1 MKTNIKKLNKKYT
14 AAYLAKK
21 ANPRNAP
28 NNKKFF
34 NDPTDL
40 ILKRIIIDKTQNS
53 NNSRSVDIKK
63 DETLAAGI
71 DKKLTEQ
78 ITELFFEKFNSNT
91 VYKKKKLKIN

>member
-21 ANPRNAP
+21 ANPRNIP
-28 NNKKFF
+28 NKKKFL

-40 ILKRIIIDKTQNS
+40 ILKRIIIDKVQNNKS
-53 NNSRSVDIKK
+53 KRSVDIKK

-71 DKKLTEQ
+71 DKKQTEQ
-78 ITELFFEKFNSNT
+78 TTELFFDKFNS
-91 VYKKKKLKIN
+91 KHIL

>member
-1 MKTNIKKLNKKYT
+1 MKTNIIKLNKKYM

-21 ANPRNAP
+21 ANPRNTP

-40 ILKRIIIDKTQNS
+40 ILKRIIIDKAQN
-53 NNSRSVDIKK
+53 NNNIRSVDIKK

-78 ITELFFEKFNSNT
+78 MTELFFEKFNS
-91 VYKKKKLKIN
+91 KHSL

>member
-21 ANPRNAP
+21 ANPRNVP

-40 ILKRIIIDKTQNS
+40 TLKRVTID
-53 NNSRSVDIKK
+53 
-63 DETLAAGI
+63 
-71 DKKLTEQ
+71 
-78 ITELFFEKFNSNT
+78 
-91 VYKKKKLKIN
+91 

>member
-1 MKTNIKKLNKKYT
+1 MKTNIKKLNKKYI

-21 ANPRNAP
+21 ANPRKIP

-40 ILKRIIIDKTQNS
+40 ILKRIIIDKAQN
-53 NNSRSVDIKK
+53 NNNIRSVDIKK

-78 ITELFFEKFNSNT
+78 ITELFFEKFNS
-91 VYKKKKLKIN
+91 KHSL

>member
-1 MKTNIKKLNKKYT
+1 MKTNIKKLNKKYI

-21 ANPRNAP
+21 ANPRNIP

-40 ILKRIIIDKTQNS
+40 ILKRIIIDKTQN
-53 NNSRSVDIKK
+53 NNNIRSVDIKK

-78 ITELFFEKFNSNT
+78 MTELFFEKFNS
-91 VYKKKKLKIN
+91 KHSL

>member
-1 MKTNIKKLNKKYT
+1 MKTNIKKLNKKYM

-21 ANPRNAP
+21 ANPRNIP

-40 ILKRIIIDKTQNS
+40 ILKRIIIDKAQN
-53 NNSRSVDIKK
+53 NNNIRSVDIKK
-63 DETLAAGI
+63 DETLAAGN

-78 ITELFFEKFNSNT
+78 MTELFFEKFNS
-91 VYKKKKLKIN
+91 KHSL

>member
-1 MKTNIKKLNKKYT
+1 MKTNIKKLNKKYM

-21 ANPRNAP
+21 ANPRNNP

-40 ILKRIIIDKTQNS
+40 ILKRIIKDKAQN
-53 NNSRSVDIKK
+53 NNNIRSVDIKK

-78 ITELFFEKFNSNT
+78 MTELFFEKFNS
-91 VYKKKKLKIN
+91 KHSL

>member
-1 MKTNIKKLNKKYT
+1 MVVIKKLNKKYI

-21 ANPRNAP
+21 ANPRNTP

-40 ILKRIIIDKTQNS
+40 ILKRIIIDKAQN
-53 NNSRSVDIKK
+53 NNNIRSVDIKK

-78 ITELFFEKFNSNT
+78 ITELFFEKFNS
-91 VYKKKKLKIN
+91 KHSL

>member
-1 MKTNIKKLNKKYT
+1 MKTNIKKLNKKYI

-21 ANPRNAP
+21 ANPRNIP

-40 ILKRIIIDKTQNS
+40 ILKRIIIDKAQN
-53 NNSRSVDIKK
+53 NNNIRSVDIKK

-78 ITELFFEKFNSNT
+78 ITELFFEKFNS
-91 VYKKKKLKIN
+91 KHSL

>member
-1 MKTNIKKLNKKYT
+1 MKTNIIKLNKKYM

-21 ANPRNAP
+21 ANPRNTP

-40 ILKRIIIDKTQNS
+40 ILKRIIIDKAQN
-53 NNSRSVDIKK
+53 NNNIRSVDIKK

-78 ITELFFEKFNSNT
+78 MIELFFEKFNS
-91 VYKKKKLKIN
+91 KHSL

>member
-1 MKTNIKKLNKKYT
+1 MKTNIKKLNKKYM

-21 ANPRNAP
+21 ANPRNTP

-40 ILKRIIIDKTQNS
+40 ILKRIIIDKAQN
-53 NNSRSVDIKK
+53 NNNIRSVDIKK

-78 ITELFFEKFNSNT
+78 MTELFFEKFNS
-91 VYKKKKLKIN
+91 KHSL

>member
-1 MKTNIKKLNKKYT
+1 M

-21 ANPRNAP
+21 ANPRNIP
-28 NNKKFF
+28 NYKKFF

-40 ILKRIIIDKTQNS
+40 ILKRIIIDKAQN
-53 NNSRSVDIKK
+53 NNNIRSVDIKK

-78 ITELFFEKFNSNT
+78 MTELFFEKFNS
-91 VYKKKKLKIN
+91 KHSL

>member
-1 MKTNIKKLNKKYT
+1 MKTNIKKLNKKYM

-21 ANPRNAP
+21 ANPRNTP

-40 ILKRIIIDKTQNS
+40 ILKRVIIDKTQNS

-63 DETLAAGI
+63 DEMLAAGI

-78 ITELFFEKFNSNT
+78 ITELFFEKFNS
-91 VYKKKKLKIN
+91 KHSL

>member
-1 MKTNIKKLNKKYT
+1 MKTNIIKLNKKYM

-21 ANPRNAP
+21 ANPRNTP

-40 ILKRIIIDKTQNS
+40 ILKRIIIDKAQN
-53 NNSRSVDIKK
+53 NNNIRSVDIKK

-78 ITELFFEKFNSNT
+78 ITELFFEKFNS
-91 VYKKKKLKIN
+91 KHSI